1 MLYVSVIYVV
11 DILSVIYVVDIVSVS
26 APKLKTN
33 FFFFA
38 FSKTRSR
45 RDEIELFYST
55 TIFIPSIR
63 YVFFNQIKIYQIKIN
78 NNFR

>member
-33 FFFFA
+33 YI
-38 FSKTRSR
+38 
-45 RDEIELFYST
+45 DDY
-55 TIFIPSIR
+55 
-63 YVFFNQIKIYQIKIN
+63 
-78 NNFR
+78 